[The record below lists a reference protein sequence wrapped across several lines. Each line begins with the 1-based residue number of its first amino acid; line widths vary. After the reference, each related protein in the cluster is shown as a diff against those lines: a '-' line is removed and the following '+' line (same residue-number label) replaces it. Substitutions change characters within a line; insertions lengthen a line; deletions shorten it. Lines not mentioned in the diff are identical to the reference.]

1 MPAPVYHGGLL
12 HAQVR
17 YFDEANGR
25 AGLPQD
31 VAALVEQV
39 DATGIVVRL
48 VNLNPL
54 QDATVIVQGGSFGEH
69 HLTQVTDRHTQQVTS
84 VESQRLR
91 VELAPAATLS
101 ARLDLRRFGQ
111 TPGYHREG

>member
-1 MPAPVYHGGLL
+1 MPLYHGGLL

-25 AGLPQD
+25 AGLPPD

-39 DATGIVVRL
+39 DAQGLGLRL

-54 QDATVIVQGGSFGEH
+54 QGATLLVQTGSFGEH
-69 HLTQVTDRHTQQVTS
+69 RLTQVTDRHTQRVTAVDS
-84 VESQRLR
+84 NQLR
-91 VELAPAATLS
+91 VELAPAATLQV
-101 ARLDLRRFGQ
+101 RLDLQRFVQ
-111 TPGYHREG
+111 MPAYHIPQ